1 MKSIKTVIIASVIV
15 SALAVGLVSTKASA
29 ANTADCKVNGVTP
42 ITDLHDT
49 GKNFTFNGTQVTAHF
64 KVEGGA
70 NCRQPVAF
78 ATWKAPSLS
87 GHPLNEQKLYQS
99 KVQTFG
105 PGTHTMVLEIPKC
118 GFWQI
123 DLLNNT
129 RATAADGS
137 ANYAWTDGMF
147 DTMHGKQTCEVE
159 KPVTPVTPEV
169 KPAAT
174 QPTTLVKSGPSA
186 MVATFMGVSSLAGI
200 GHAVMRKI
208 KRS

>member
-1 MKSIKTVIIASVIV
+1 MKSIKTLIIASVIV
-15 SALAVGLVSTKASA
+15 SALAVGIVSTKASA
-29 ANTADCKVNGVTP
+29 ANTTDCKVEGTTP

-49 GKNFTFNGTQVTAHF
+49 GKNFTFDGVKVTAHF
-64 KVEGGA
+64 KVTGGA

-87 GHPLNEQKLYQS
+87 GHPLNEQKLHQS

-105 PGTHTMVLEIPKC
+105 PGTHSMTLEIPKC

-147 DTMHGKQTCEVE
+147 DTMHGEQKCEAE
-159 KPVTPVTPEV
+159 KPVTPTTPQV
-169 KPAAT
+169 QAAAT
-174 QPTTLVKSGPSA
+174 PQTLVKSGPE
-186 MVATFMGVSSLAGI
+186 ATAAAFVGVSSLAGV
-200 GHAVMRKI
+200 GHAILRRI